1 MKIVSVCGT
10 KKSFLKIKEF
20 IGFLNYMELNN
31 KLKLPPFHPNRIINC
46 HFLYDF
52 KYIWFYRGNT
62 WLYEQQNILLLK
74 ICLIYPKTYP
84 IKKIKYCS

>member
-1 MKIVSVCGT
+1 MPYSHYRETLLCFKKLMKIVSVCGT
-10 KKSFLKIKEF
+10 KKSFLKIKKF
-20 IGFLNYMELNN
+20 IGFLNNMELNN

-62 WLYEQQNILLLK
+62 
-74 ICLIYPKTYP
+74 
-84 IKKIKYCS
+84 